1 MTDYEIKAIQT
12 MEDNMIINDLFLK
25 AINERKMVEVVVDS
39 IEKGIIK
46 RKCIPYDYGPSRI
59 YKDNRERYH
68 FYDLNSPEGKHN
80 LSILPEQLLKIELL
94 NEVFEPSQYV
104 TWRPRW
110 FIQRD
115 WGIYS

>member
-1 MTDYEIKAIQT
+1 
-12 MEDNMIINDLFLK
+12 MIINELFLK
-25 AINERKMVEVVVDS
+25 AIYERRVVEIIFNS

-59 YKDNRERYH
+59 YSDNRDRYH

-80 LSILPEQLLKIELL
+80 LAILPEQLLKIEML
-94 NEVFEPSQYV
+94 NDVFEPSRYV
-104 TWRPRW
+104 TWRSRW
-110 FIQRD
+110 FIPRD